1 MITVQ
6 AAFRFLCLPNHQ
18 TTSSTHT
25 NTLTLTLTHKHKH
38 KHKHTYTY
46 THTHTHTHTHTLS
59 PPPSDLHQSEVGL
72 GRHVRQ
78 CSSHLEWISGPLLRG
93 GSWTGFITSW
103 PRR

>member
-1 MITVQ
+1 MSRRKSVVFPNTHHMNKKKVMEHISYEVQ
-6 AAFRFLCLPNHQ
+6 RYCTLCGVC
-18 TTSSTHT
+18 
-25 NTLTLTLTHKHKH
+25 
-38 KHKHTYTY
+38 

-78 CSSHLEWISGPLLRG
+78 CSSHLEWISGPLLRRG
-93 GSWTGFITSW
+93 AWTGHITSW